1 MNYNIFLQLEGRT
14 DDLLMVNGDNSMK
27 CTRLINLE
35 PNIKPEE
42 DEIIDICVTSTNMY
56 KEHPNF
62 DKLIGKKIRLTVET
76 LEDNVQ

>member
-1 MNYNIFLQLEGRT
+1 MNYNVFLQLEGNA
-14 DDLLMVNGDNSMK
+14 DDLLMVNSDGSMK

-42 DEIIDICVTSTNMY
+42 DEIIDICVTSTNVY
-56 KEHPNF
+56 QAHPKF

-76 LEDNVQ
+76 IEEDE